1 MRWIGGF
8 LGALWRF
15 SHRSWV
21 SVNGDLRPR
30 SPASG
35 LYLFLFLLFFI
46 VGLVLVIAGVD
57 LERADLWIEAQGGW
71 LDALGSALF
80 RVVCGLIL
88 AVCAVA
94 IVGGLAQRVVPSMR
108 GEDRIGV
115 GMMIGAA
122 LIGYFA
128 WFGVAG

>member
-1 MRWIGGF
+1 MRWVGGF

-15 SHRSWV
+15 SRRSWV
-21 SVNGDLRPR
+21 TVDGDLRPR

-46 VGLVLVIAGVD
+46 VGLALVLFGVD
-57 LERADLWIEAQGGW
+57 LERVDLWIEAQGGW

-80 RVVCGLIL
+80 RLFCGLVLGI
-88 AVCAVA
+88 CAIA
-94 IVGGLAQRVVPSMR
+94 IVGGLAQRIVPSMR
-108 GEDRIGV
+108 GEDRIGI

-122 LIGYFA
+122 VIGYFA